1 MRIFVDTNIV
11 VELLENR
18 KESDNIDR
26 IFEAIET
33 RQWEKVLSVGSFYTL
48 TFLIERI
55 IRRQGI
61 GNPACV
67 EKLREILHQL
77 LESFE
82 IVDLDKETLKR
93 GIGNKDFTDLEDSY
107 QYVAALSAN
116 SDVLLTINTSDFR
129 YASQSRISI
138 VSPREFIERFL

>member
-1 MRIFVDTNIV
+1 MRLFVDTNIV

-61 GNPACV
+61 GNPACGKSCV
-67 EKLREILHQL
+67 KSYINFWNRLKL
-77 LESFE
+77 
-82 IVDLDKETLKR
+82 
-93 GIGNKDFTDLEDSY
+93 
-107 QYVAALSAN
+107 
-116 SDVLLTINTSDFR
+116 
-129 YASQSRISI
+129 
-138 VSPREFIERFL
+138 